1 MNSVLP
7 YIQKIKEYVGTL
19 SLPQKISYAGGILV
33 FLSALT
39 FVIYENN
46 RTDFAPL
53 YSGMAQADM
62 GEIAQALKAKKIP
75 YRISDGSIDVPREQM
90 YETRLALAADG
101 IPKGGGMGFEIFD
114 QQKLGSTE
122 FVQKINYQR
131 ALQGELARTINGMSE
146 VAESRVHLVLPEES
160 LFKEDNKPPSA
171 AVVLKLRPG
180 AKIEQKQLQG
190 ISHLVSA
197 TVRGLDE
204 EHITVMT
211 TDGQVLYKKN
221 GQDQSLQMSN
231 TQMQRKQS
239 MEDDMRNKIQTMLQQ
254 VVGPRVLARVS
265 LDLDFNQVQIS
276 EESFN
281 PDSAVVRS
289 QQRTTESADGKDA
302 GARGNPD
309 TPINLEG
316 KLLQNSPQGD
326 GSKGTG
332 KQFNRQREV
341 VNYEINKTS
350 KQIVQMPGS
359 IKKLSVA
366 VIVDGKYEIKGA
378 EGKQK
383 STYVARTPEEMKSI
397 EDLVRKAVGYNETRG
412 DQITVSNI
420 PFASDTTGGPD
431 MVPTENTY
439 VQLFKTYQRTLLNLV
454 LIALLL
460 IFVVRPLMRKFR
472 QVSQDVE
479 GQMLPLP
486 GGAPGLPRPNLTP
499 EEEVRELLL
508 TGPGKEV
515 SIRRQSAALVKFDP
529 ERATEIIR
537 SWLRDEVQ

>member
-1 MNSVLP
+1 M
-7 YIQKIKEYVGTL
+7 YDFGTL

-33 FLSALT
+33 LFSALA
-39 FVIYENN
+39 FIVYENN

-53 YSGMAQADM
+53 YSGLAQTDM

-75 YRISDGSIDVPREQM
+75 YKITDGSIDVPREQM
-90 YETRLALAADG
+90 YETRLTLAADG

-180 AKIEQKQLQG
+180 VKVDQKQLQG
-190 ISHLVSA
+190 IAHLVSA

-211 TDGQVLYKKN
+211 TDGQVLFKKN
-221 GQDQSLQMSN
+221 GQDQSLTMSN

-254 VVGPRVLARVS
+254 VVGPKVLARVS

-289 QQRTTESADGKDA
+289 QQRTTESSEGKDGG
-302 GARGNPD
+302 GAKGNPD

-326 GSKGTG
+326 GAKGSG

-350 KQIVQMPGS
+350 KQIVQMPGN

-366 VIVDGKYEIKGA
+366 VIVDGKYEMKGP

-383 STYVARTPEEMKSI
+383 PTYVARAPEEMKSI

-420 PFASDTTGGPD
+420 PFASDAAGGPD
-431 MVPTENTY
+431 MIEGENKY
-439 VQLFKTYQRTLLNLV
+439 VQLLKTYQRALLNLV
-454 LIALLL
+454 LIVLLL
-460 IFVVRPLMRKFR
+460 IFVVRPFMRKFR
-472 QVSQDVE
+472 QATRDVE
-479 GQMLPLP
+479 GQMLPAP
-486 GGAPGLPRPNLTP
+486 DGGAPGLPRPNLTP
-499 EEEVRELLL
+499 EDEVRELLL
-508 TGPGKEV
+508 SGPGKEV